1 MAKLSISQAWD
12 ESRAVLA
19 RDGKLIGTVALALF
33 VLPGIILDLVMPPA
47 PPGQFPPAGP
57 WMAVALVA
65 ILISLIGQ
73 LAIIRLA
80 MGPHLTVG
88 EAISHG
94 ARRLIPYLAAVLI
107 WALPLM
113 IVIALLFAAA
123 GTDPENPSP
132 GVALGL
138 IVVALIGIYLAVR
151 FLLMSAVSSAEG
163 TGPGPILKR
172 SWDLSGG
179 NWWRLFAFLFVFAF
193 GAIVLLWAVGTVTG
207 VVAQL
212 ALGSVEPMTPGGL
225 IVIIVSQLT
234 SALVSLTFFVMLA
247 RIYTQRAQPRS
258 AQAGVPSSG
267 I

>member
-1 MAKLSISQAWD
+1 VAKLSISRAWE
-12 ESRAVLA
+12 ESRAVLS

-33 VLPGIILDLVMPPA
+33 VLPGIVLDLVMPPA
-47 PPGQFPPAGP
+47 PPNEFPPAGP
-57 WMAVALVA
+57 WMAVAVVA
-65 ILISLIGQ
+65 ILISLVGQ

-94 ARRLIPYLAAVLI
+94 ARRLVPYVAAVLI

-113 IVIALLFAAA
+113 IVIALLFGAA
-123 GTDPENPSP
+123 GTDPENPSL

-138 IVVALIGIYLAVR
+138 IAVALIGIYLAVR

-163 TGPGPILKR
+163 TGAVAILRR

-179 NWWRLFAFLFVFAF
+179 NWWRLFSFLFVFAF

-212 ALGSVEPMTPGGL
+212 ALGSVERMTPGGL
-225 IVIIVSQLT
+225 IVIIVSQLI

-247 RIYTQRAQPRS
+247 RIYTQRAQPGG
-258 AQAGVPSSG
+258 AQTSVPSSG